1 MNKQLQLHK
10 RERGQSLV
18 EFSMGMVVLLV
29 LLVGVTDT
37 ARVMFTYLSM
47 RDAAQE
53 GALFASV
60 NPTDTGAIESRVRNT
75 SNLMSGLGASIT
87 VTVEPTVTGKLCFGD
102 TGGTSHG
109 VIVTVTYP
117 SFPLTMPLIGAI
129 IGSQNVGIRA
139 AANNK
144 IISPKCP

>member
-1 MNKQLQLHK
+1 MSKKLGHH
-10 RERGQSLV
+10 RSERGQSLV
-18 EFSMGMVVLLV
+18 EFAFGMVVLLV

-53 GALFASV
+53 GALYASV
-60 NPTDTGAIESRVRNT
+60 NPTDTAAIESRVRNT
-75 SNLMSGLGASIT
+75 SNLMSGLGGSIT
-87 VTVEPTVTGKLCFGD
+87 VAVEPTVTGKLCFGE
-102 TGGTSHG
+102 TGGTSNG
-109 VIVTVTYP
+109 MIVTVTYP

-129 IGSQNVGIRA
+129 VGSQNVGIRA

-144 IISPKCP
+144 IISPRCP

>member
-1 MNKQLQLHK
+1 MNKQLQPHK

-60 NPTDTGAIESRVRNT
+60 NPTDSSAIESRVRNT

-87 VTVEPTVTGKLCFGD
+87 VTVEPTVAGKLCFGA

-144 IISPKCP
+144 IISPRCP

>member
-1 MNKQLQLHK
+1 MNKQPQLHK
-10 RERGQSLV
+10 REGGQSLV

-87 VTVEPTVTGKLCFGD
+87 VTVEPTVTGKLCFGA
-102 TGGTSHG
+102 TAGASHG